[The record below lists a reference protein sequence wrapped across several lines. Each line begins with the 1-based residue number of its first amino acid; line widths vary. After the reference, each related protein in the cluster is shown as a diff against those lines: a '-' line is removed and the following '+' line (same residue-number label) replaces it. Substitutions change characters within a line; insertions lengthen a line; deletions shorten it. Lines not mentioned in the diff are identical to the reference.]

1 MAGDVSEATLEGASL
16 DDLDLLLGGA
26 YAPLTGYLARDE
38 ADAVERSGRLAD
50 GTPWPLPLTLELPA
64 EGAAEGST
72 LLLRDPEGAPVGRL
86 TVTSV
91 EPTTPGSV
99 SVAGPVD
106 AVASREAVTFG
117 FLRRPATE
125 VAAEVTGP
133 VLAVPVDGPLSCAEL
148 EHLTATA
155 TELGAHVLLLPLVGA
170 DCVRDPDAL
179 VRMTLAAAA
188 ALPSTARVV
197 AVPLPRRPALLDALL
212 RVHVAAAY
220 GATHVISAVSPAE
233 GLPATVVAPGVPDGR
248 YPDAVDAEL
257 RRSDPPRP
265 AQGLTVFF
273 TGLSGS
279 GKSTL
284 ARALAG
290 RLAERGDRTVSL
302 LDGDVVRRS
311 LSAGLGF
318 SREDRDRNVTRI
330 GWVAAEVTRHG
341 GVAICAPIAPYA
353 SVRAEVR
360 RMVERHGGF
369 VLVHVATPIAECE
382 RRDRKGLYAQARAG
396 IIPAFTG
403 VSDPY
408 EAPDDADLTIDTTDL
423 TIAEATDRVLRLLV
437 DAGWLQEN

>member
-1 MAGDVSEATLEGASL
+1 
-16 DDLDLLLGGA
+16 
-26 YAPLTGYLARDE
+26 
-38 ADAVERSGRLAD
+38 
-50 GTPWPLPLTLELPA
+50 
-64 EGAAEGST
+64 
-72 LLLRDPEGAPVGRL
+72 
-86 TVTSV
+86 
-91 EPTTPGSV
+91 
-99 SVAGPVD
+99 
-106 AVASREAVTFG
+106 
-117 FLRRPATE
+117 
-125 VAAEVTGP
+125 VAAEVAGP

-148 EHLTATA
+148 EHLAATA
-155 TELGAHVLLLPLVGA
+155 AELGARILLLPLVGA
-170 DCVRDPDAL
+170 DRVRDPDAL
-179 VRMTLAAAA
+179 VRMTLVAAA
-188 ALPSTARVV
+188 ALPSTPRVV
-197 AVPLPRRPALLDALL
+197 AVPLPGRPEAVDALL

-220 GATHVISAVSPAE
+220 GATHVVSAVAAADA
-233 GLPATVVAPGVPDGR
+233 LPATVVAPGVPDGR
-248 YPDAVDAEL
+248 YPDGVEAEL
-257 RRSDPPRP
+257 RRSEPPRP

-369 VLVHVATPIAECE
+369 VLVHVATPIEECE

-396 IIPAFTG
+396 VIPAFTG

-408 EAPDDADLTIDTTDL
+408 EVPDDADLTIDTTDL

-437 DAGWLQEN
+437 DADWLLENRTWTG

>member
-1 MAGDVSEATLEGASL
+1 MSRDASDATLDGAPL

-26 YAPLTGYLARDE
+26 YAPLTGYPE
-38 ADAVERSGRLAD
+38 AAEIEGVTLSGCLVD
-50 GTPWPLPLTLELPA
+50 GTPCPLPLTLEVPST
-64 EGAAEGST
+64 AASPGVP
-72 LLLRDPEGAPVGRL
+72 LLLLDPEGAPVGRVA
-86 TVTSV
+86 VTSV
-91 EPTTPGSV
+91 RPAGPGTV
-99 SVAGPVD
+99 YVAGAVE
-106 AVASREAVTFG
+106 AVAPREVTTFG
-117 FLRRPATE
+117 FLHRPARE
-125 VAAEVTGP
+125 VAAEVPGA
-133 VLAVPVDGPLSCAEL
+133 VLGVPVDGPLSLAEL
-148 EHLTATA
+148 EHITASA
-155 TELGAHVLLLPLVGA
+155 AALDARILLLPLVGA
-170 DCVRDPDAL
+170 GRATDPDAL

-188 ALPSTARVV
+188 TLPAAARVV
-197 AVPLPRRPALLDALL
+197 AVPLPGRAEPLDAVL

-220 GATHVISAVSPAE
+220 GATHVISPLDSA
-233 GLPATVVAPGVPDGR
+233 GHLPAAVVAPAAGG
-248 YPDAVDAEL
+248 DAFPAAVEAEL
-257 RRSDPPRP
+257 RRAYPPRDE
-265 AQGLTVFF
+265 QGLTVFF

-341 GVAICAPIAPYA
+341 GVAVCAPIAPYA

-360 RMVERHGGF
+360 RLVERHGGF
-369 VLVHVATPIAECE
+369 VLIHVATPIEECE
-382 RRDRKGLYAQARAG
+382 RRDRKGLYAKARAG
-396 IIPAFTG
+396 VIPAFTG

-408 EAPDDADLTIDTTDL
+408 EVPDDADLTLDTTDL

-437 DAGWLQEN
+437 DAGWLREN